1 MFWKLLWLPYSD
13 KRMRRTIRMAPAVA
27 FVETRRFRRRR
38 PSAKNA
44 LASNLHLRHLS
55 GTNQPY
61 VGFALV
67 ALPTLSPVHPIQSLM
82 DKPLSQDQ
90 PADGLWMELISRAT
104 AFAGRCAELSAQR
117 DADNVVATDFPR
129 TEFDWLTEAGLL
141 AAPLPRRLGGSGLNG
156 VGGGTWPLLQVLKQ
170 VGWGSLPVGRI
181 YEGHVNAL
189 ALVELFGTEQ
199 QQAHAATDVHAAGR
213 IFGVWNAEE
222 EAAGVTLR
230 LRDLSNGRYRFE
242 GGKVFCSGLGHVT
255 RPIVGARWEGGG
267 WQMCLL
273 PMEQIAARMDH
284 RWWQPIGM
292 EATVSGVLDLTG
304 IELSADSLLGPP
316 DVYYQEPWFNGGA
329 IRFVA
334 VHLGGAQALYDAARA
349 YLQNSHRTDHPI
361 QRLRAAEMAMR
372 IESGDLW
379 LRGGAAIFER
389 QPVVPQEVAAYVG
402 MARLSVE
409 AIAQD
414 IIRTSE
420 RMVGARG
427 LMRPYPFARLIR
439 DLTMYLRQ
447 PAPDAVM
454 DRVGRH
460 VLDHGSPAHHHW
472 PKNPAERA
480 AFTPNGSSSL

>member
-1 MFWKLLWLPYSD
+1 
-13 KRMRRTIRMAPAVA
+13 
-27 FVETRRFRRRR
+27 
-38 PSAKNA
+38 
-44 LASNLHLRHLS
+44 
-55 GTNQPY
+55 
-61 VGFALV
+61 
-67 ALPTLSPVHPIQSLM
+67 M
-82 DKPLSQDQ
+82 DKPLSDDQ
-90 PADGLWMELISRAT
+90 PAVGLWMDLISRAT
-104 AFAGRCAELSAQR
+104 TFAGRCATLSARR
-117 DADNVVATDFPR
+117 DAENTAATGFPE
-129 TEFDWLTEAGLL
+129 TEFTWLVEAGLL
-141 AAPLPRRLGGSGLNG
+141 AAPLPRHLGGSGLNG
-156 VGGGTWPLLQVLKQ
+156 VGGGTLQLLQVLKQ

-189 ALVELFGTEQ
+189 ALIELFGTPEQ
-199 QQAHAATDVHAAGR
+199 QEQVATDVHTQRR

-222 EAAGVTLR
+222 EPPGVHLR
-230 LRDLSNGRYRFE
+230 LLDLGGGRYRLE
-242 GGKVFCSGLGHVT
+242 GGKIFCSGLGHVT
-255 RPIVGARWEGGG
+255 RPIVGARGENGG

-292 EATVSGVLDLTG
+292 EATVSGALDLDG
-304 IELSADSLLGPP
+304 IELSRSALLGPP
-316 DVYYQEPWFNGGA
+316 DVYYREPWFNGGA

-349 YLQNSHRTDHPI
+349 YLQGGQRTDHPI

-372 IESGDLW
+372 VESGDLW

-389 QPVVPQEVAAYVG
+389 QPVVPAEVAAYVG

-414 IIRTSE
+414 VIRTVE

-427 LMRPYPFARLIR
+427 LMRPFPFARMIR

-460 VLDHGSPAHHHW
+460 VLDHGGPAHHHW
-472 PKNPAERA
+472 PKNPAEQS
-480 AFTPNGSSSL
+480 AFILDGSPAL

>member
-1 MFWKLLWLPYSD
+1 
-13 KRMRRTIRMAPAVA
+13 
-27 FVETRRFRRRR
+27 
-38 PSAKNA
+38 
-44 LASNLHLRHLS
+44 
-55 GTNQPY
+55 
-61 VGFALV
+61 
-67 ALPTLSPVHPIQSLM
+67 M
-82 DKPLSQDQ
+82 DKPLSSDQ

-104 AFAGRCAELSAQR
+104 TFAGRCTERSARR
-117 DADNVVATDFPR
+117 DADNEVATEFPR
-129 TEFDWLTEAGLL
+129 VEFDWLTEAGLL
-141 AAPLPRRLGGSGLNG
+141 AAPLPLRLGGSGLNG
-156 VGGGTWPLLQVLKQ
+156 VGGGMLQLLQLLKQ
-170 VGWGSLPVGRI
+170 VGWGNLPVGRV

-189 ALVELFGTEQ
+189 ALVELFGTNEQ
-199 QQAHAATDVHAAGR
+199 QTRAASDVHADRR

-222 EAAGVTLR
+222 EAPGVNLR
-230 LRDLSNGRYRFE
+230 LHDLGGGRYRFE
-242 GGKVFCSGLGHVT
+242 GGKIFCSGLGHVT

-292 EATVSGVLDLTG
+292 EATVSGMLDLTG

-349 YLQNSHRTDHPI
+349 YLQNGGRTDHPI

-389 QPVVPQEVAAYVG
+389 QPVAAHEVAAYVG

-409 AIAQD
+409 AVAQEV
-414 IIRTSE
+414 IRTTE

-454 DRVGRH
+454 DRIGRH
-460 VLDHGSPAHHHW
+460 VLDHAGPTHHHW
-472 PKNPAERA
+472 PKNPAERS
-480 AFTPNGSSSL
+480 AFTLAGSPSL